1 MIKQKILAVL
11 TSLCIGVL
19 PLAAGMAAAPVA
31 AEDTTEPVRIL
42 AMGDSITDGYING
55 DNGYRKYFCYEMQ
68 QKRVYQFR
76 HGGDRKTTGL
86 ILFPTPPLT
95 A

>member
-1 MIKQKILAVL
+1 MMKQKILAVL
-11 TSLCIGVL
+11 TGLCIGVL

-55 DNGYRKYFCYEMQ
+55 DNGYRKYFATKCS
-68 QKRVYQFR
+68 K
-76 HGGDRKTTGL
+76 KGL
-86 ILFPTPPLT
+86 PISIW
-95 A
+95 

>member
-31 AEDTTEPVRIL
+31 AEDSTEPVRI
-42 AMGDSITDGYING
+42 
-55 DNGYRKYFCYEMQ
+55 
-68 QKRVYQFR
+68 
-76 HGGDRKTTGL
+76 DRKSVV
-86 ILFPTPPLT
+86 
-95 A
+95 